1 MANNVET
8 CKICTGDE
16 TSYEDPLIAPCNC
29 CGSIKW
35 VHKSCLDHW
44 RTFSQANFGKCDI
57 CKKDFKLKHIEVT
70 TALYYQQCKRYYL
83 YMTRDITITLVA
95 WNILCLTIGYVSNR
109 YQWFS
114 YIDIVAIN
122 PYIYYWLFGNL
133 VACFITGIISIL
145 VALFAIL
152 AYTDNGG
159 NGGNALNDWDR
170 AFGRPTININ
180 NYGNNTNSANS
191 TNSTN
196 SNAAKENK
204 KTSSNRIV
212 NKTDSC
218 TMCIVLVGIVTICYS
233 SIWLVGYL
241 AKRHSDRTWRKEL
254 AKTQI
259 VVPKESIPDSYA
271 REYI

>member
-44 RTFSQANFGKCDI
+44 RTYSHFNFSKCDI

-70 TALYYQQCKRYYL
+70 NALYYQQCKRYYL
-83 YMTRDITITLVA
+83 YMARDITIALIA

-122 PYIYYWLFGNL
+122 PYVYYWLFGSL
-133 VACFITGIISIL
+133 VACFITGVISIL

-152 AYTDNGG
+152 AYADNGG
-159 NGGNALNDWDR
+159 NNNL
-170 AFGRPTININ
+170 GRIFDGPTINL
-180 NYGNNTNSANS
+180 NYNNS

-196 SNAAKENK
+196 SNETTKK
-204 KTSSNRIV
+204 KTSSGRIV
-212 NKTDSC
+212 NKTDGC

-233 SIWLVGYL
+233 SIWLIGYL
-241 AKRHSDRTWRKEL
+241 AKRHSDKTWRKEL

-259 VVPKESIPDSYA
+259 VVPNESIPDSYA
-271 REYI
+271 KEYI